1 MEKIIEEM
9 SSLLTDSPCMSL
21 GEKSFFEFFLKN
33 NLAMLHGLCNF
44 MACAIPDQG

>member
-21 GEKSFFEFFLKN
+21 GEKSFFEFFKKN
-33 NLAMLHGLCNF
+33 LTMLHGLRNV
-44 MACAIPDQG
+44 IPDQG